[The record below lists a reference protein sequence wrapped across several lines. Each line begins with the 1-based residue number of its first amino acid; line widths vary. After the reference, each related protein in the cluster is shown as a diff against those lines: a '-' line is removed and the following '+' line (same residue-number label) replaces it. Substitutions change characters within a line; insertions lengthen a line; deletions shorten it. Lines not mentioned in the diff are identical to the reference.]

1 LSVVSRSFS
10 GMTGTHR
17 IPTAST
23 EFLTAARDG
32 LADLADPRKAP
43 DMQRYMKSE
52 MPFRGVPSP
61 ERRTLGKRLFD
72 AHPLSDVDEWR
83 TTVLSLW
90 RDAEYREE
98 RYVAIDLSG
107 HRRYAGWQTPD
118 LLPMY
123 EEMIV
128 SGAWWDF
135 VDELAN
141 RRVGPLLRAH
151 RAALSPVLRRWATD
165 ADLWRRRTSIICQ
178 LGFKEDTDTDLLT
191 YAIEA
196 NVGDRDFFIRKG
208 IGWALRQFAR
218 TEPSWVRAFVDAHPA
233 LSPLSRKEATKHL

>member
-1 LSVVSRSFS
+1 VPPRSFS
-10 GMTGTHR
+10 GMTVS
-17 IPTAST
+17 TAST
-23 EFLTAARDG
+23 TFLAAVRDG
-32 LADLADPRKAP
+32 LADLADPAKAP

-61 ERRTLGKRLFD
+61 KRRALGKTLFD
-72 AHPLSDVDEWR
+72 AYPLSDVDKWR
-83 TTVLSLW
+83 ATVLSLW

-98 RYVAIDLSG
+98 RYVAMDLSG
-107 HRRYAGWQTPD
+107 HRRYARWQTPD

-123 EEMIV
+123 DEMITT
-128 SGAWWDF
+128 GAWWDY
-135 VDELAN
+135 VDELAS

-151 RAALSPVLRRWATD
+151 RDAVTPVLRTWATD
-165 ADLWRRRTSIICQ
+165 GDLWRRRTSIICQ
-178 LGFKEDTDTDLLT
+178 LGSKEDTDTELLT

-196 NVGDRDFFIRKG
+196 NAGDRDFFIRKG

-218 TEPSWVRAFVDAHPA
+218 TEPTWVRAFVDAHPA

>member
-1 LSVVSRSFS
+1 LSVGSRSFS
-10 GMTGTHR
+10 GMTETR
-17 IPTAST
+17 QIANPSAA
-23 EFLTAARDG
+23 FLAAARAG
-32 LADLADPRKAP
+32 LAELADPRKAP

-61 ERRTLGKRLFD
+61 ERRALGKRLFA
-72 AHPLSDVDEWR
+72 AHVLSDVDAWR
-83 TTVLSLW
+83 ATVLSLW

-98 RYVAIDLSG
+98 RYLSMDLTG
-107 HRRYAGWQTPD
+107 QRRYASWQAPA

-128 SGAWWDF
+128 TGAWWDY
-135 VDELAN
+135 VDELAS
-141 RRVGPLLRAH
+141 RRVGPLLQAH
-151 RAALSPVLRRWATD
+151 RAQIDPVMRRWATD

-178 LGFKEDTDTDLLT
+178 LGAKEDTDTDLLT
-191 YAIEA
+191 YCIEA
-196 NVGDRDFFIRKG
+196 NICDRDFFIRKG

-218 TEPSWVRAFVDAHPA
+218 TEPAWVRTFVDAHMA

>member
-1 LSVVSRSFS
+1 
-10 GMTGTHR
+10 MTGSHR
-17 IPTAST
+17 MTTASAD
-23 EFLTAARDG
+23 FLAAARKG
-32 LADLADPRKAP
+32 LAELADPRKAP

-52 MPFRGVPSP
+52 MPFYGVPST
-61 ERRTLGKRLFD
+61 ERRALGKQLFA

-83 TTVLSLW
+83 ATVLSLW

-107 HRRYAGWQTPD
+107 HRRYQPWQTPD

-123 EEMIV
+123 DELIV
-128 SGAWWDF
+128 TGAWWDF

-151 RAALSPVLRRWATD
+151 RAEVTPLLRRWATD
-165 ADLWRRRTSIICQ
+165 PDLWRRRTSIICQ
-178 LGFKEDTDTDLLT
+178 LSFKEDTDTDLLT

-196 NVGDRDFFIRKG
+196 NAADRDFFIRKG

-218 TEPSWVRAFVDAHPA
+218 TEPAWVQAFVDAHPA